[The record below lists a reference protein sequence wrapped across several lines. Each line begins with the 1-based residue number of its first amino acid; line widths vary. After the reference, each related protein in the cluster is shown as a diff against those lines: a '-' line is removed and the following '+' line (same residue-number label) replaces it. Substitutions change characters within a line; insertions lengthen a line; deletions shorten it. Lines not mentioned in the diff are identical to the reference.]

1 MEFTV
6 VVPTLNGRDRLAAS
20 LDSLA
25 GHAPDAEVVVVNGP
39 SADGTTGMIR
49 DRDDVDVLV
58 EISARNVNVARNAGI
73 DAAAGDAVA
82 LLGYDHRVEEGWLA
96 AARESLAAGAE
107 VVTGPLRR
115 TVRGGATSEE
125 AERRTIAD
133 REVTYFNGRN
143 VAFRSHVLESLDG
156 FDEYLETGGARD
168 TAHRLAGMDVDVT
181 WLPEMA
187 ARRDVDPAADGGRER
202 RRWDW
207 KYRALAYRLVK
218 NYGVRPTVVRRTLS
232 HAVGDARDT
241 LRGVFDG
248 TVTPTAWAA
257 NGRDVGLGTVRG
269 VADGLA
275 ARVRDRSSTR
285 NPNGLS
291 TRTDRAVATYDRR

>member
-1 MEFTV
+1 M
-6 VVPTLNGRDRLAAS
+6 VVPTLNGRDRLAAG

-25 GHAPDAEVVVVNGP
+25 EYAPDAEVVVVNGP

-49 DRDDVDVLV
+49 ERDDVDVLV

-73 DAAAGDAVA
+73 EVAGGDAVA
-82 LLGYDHRVEEGWLA
+82 LLGYDHRIEEGWLS
-96 AARESLAAGAE
+96 AARGALVSGAE
-107 VVTGPLRR
+107 VVSGPLRR

-125 AERRTIAD
+125 AERRSIAD

-168 TAHRLAGMDVDVT
+168 AAHRLAGMDVDVT
-181 WLPEMA
+181 WLSGMA

-241 LRGVFDG
+241 LRGVFGG
-248 TVTPTAWAA
+248 TVTPTSWAA
-257 NGRDVGLGTVRG
+257 SGRDVAVGTAKG
-269 VADGLA
+269 VSDGLV
-275 ARVRDRSSTR
+275 ARARDRSPTR
-285 NPNGLS
+285 NPHGLS